1 MRVPFP
7 GRLRPAVSAPKGSL
21 APYALGVA
29 VTWNISNVGGAPELI
44 AARFDV
50 DLASVGLLTSAVFLA
65 QVVTQIPGGRLI
77 DRHGPRR
84 VGLAC
89 LLFCA
94 LGNGAILWTPDLG
107 WAVALRFL
115 VGIGS
120 GVGFVAGATYIRLL
134 GGAGQAQ
141 GVYGGFSIGG
151 GGLAIATVAWLSQYA
166 GWRAVFASSVVVAVA
181 AMIALLVSAPTKRA
195 DPSHVALRIRPL
207 LSSPVIWR
215 LAAAQAATFGFSILV
230 SSWLVVFLVDRDGM
244 SPSEAGI
251 VTGLVLVGGILGR
264 PWGGWAAQRHPERRR
279 LTVVLSLVAA
289 GVSLLVL
296 VLVPGLP
303 TAVACTAIFG
313 FAVGVPFGPIFD
325 TVTRAHS
332 AGPGLAI
339 AVMNAP
345 AMVLIAAGTPL
356 MGVAL
361 SQWSRPGLA
370 FLALG
375 VPLLALATLAQLGR
389 GAAQAESTAPSSP
402 ATAGTDAGVRAA
414 DSRQP

>member
-1 MRVPFP
+1 
-7 GRLRPAVSAPKGSL
+7 
-21 APYALGVA
+21 
-29 VTWNISNVGGAPELI
+29 LI

-65 QVVTQIPGGRLI
+65 QVVTQVPGGRLI

-84 VGLAC
+84 VGLVC
-89 LLFCA
+89 LLFCGI
-94 LGNGAILWTPDLG
+94 GNGAVLVAPDLA

-120 GVGFVAGATYIRLL
+120 GVGFVAGASYIRLL
-134 GGAGQAQ
+134 GGTGQAQ

-151 GGLAIATVAWLSQYA
+151 GGLAIATVAWTSQYL
-166 GWRAVFASSVVVAVA
+166 GWRAVFASSLVIALA
-181 AMIALLVSAPTKRA
+181 AMAALAWSAPTERP
-195 DPSHVALRIRPL
+195 DTRNGALRFRPL

-215 LAAAQAATFGFSILV
+215 LAVCQAATFGFSILV
-230 SSWLVVFLVDRDGM
+230 SSWLVVFLVDRDEM
-244 SPSEAGI
+244 SPGEAGL

-264 PWGGWAAQRHPERRR
+264 PWGGWVTQRHPERRR
-279 LTVVLSLVAA
+279 IAVVLSLIGA
-289 GVSLLVL
+289 GVSMIVL

-303 TAVACTAIFG
+303 TAVVCTALFG

-345 AMVLIAAGTPL
+345 AMVLIAAGSPL
-356 MGVAL
+356 LGVAL

-370 FLALG
+370 FLVLG

-389 GAAQAESTAPSSP
+389 GGAEAERTGDSS
-402 ATAGTDAGVRAA
+402 AGAAGTDAGMSAA
-414 DSRQP
+414 GGRSGLTSGPEADDRQL